1 MTKVMYKTEI
11 FAEGDCYVGL
21 CRELD
26 VSSFGDTPEEA
37 SSSLQEAV
45 EAYLKGCEN
54 LGTLD
59 DVMVDSGFEKEND
72 VWRLRERIVEE
83 KVATI
88 QEGKRRSKKRKRI
101 LGLHAGGGI
110 WMSDDFDDPLPD
122 EFWFGKS

>member
-1 MTKVMYKTEI
+1 MTKVMYKAEI
-11 FAEGDCYVGL
+11 FAEGGRYVGL

-45 EAYLKGCEN
+45 EAYLEGCEN
-54 LGTLD
+54 LGTLGY
-59 DVMVDSGFEKEND
+59 VMVDSGFEKKND

-88 QEGKRRSKKRKRI
+88 QENTRRSKKRKRI
-101 LGLHAGGGI
+101 LGLHPGSMR
-110 WMSDDFDDPLPD
+110 MSDDFDAPLPD